1 MNSIRRNY
9 ALIGLIVGAAVD
21 LLINLLAGAIQQRAF
36 GDQFSSQSVL
46 WLAGLAVA
54 GLLIGYWLGGAVAVP
69 AAAAPAQTPASPA
82 ADKPVEITRL
92 KALLSYG
99 KLRGQGIRLS
109 DILLIGSRLD
119 IDTRDEEN

>member
-1 MNSIRRNY
+1 MNPIRRNY
-9 ALIGLIVGAAVD
+9 ALIGLFVGASVD
-21 LLINLLAGAIQQRAF
+21 LVINLLAGALQQRAF

-46 WLAGLAVA
+46 WLVGLAVA

-69 AAAAPAQTPASPA
+69 ASAAPAHAPTSPA

-109 DILLIGSRLD
+109 DILLVGSRLD